1 MATTIVKMWLLL
13 AFGIVVCTF
22 TGCRT
27 KAYDNSMV
35 YFNTYYNANRLLNF
49 SEDEFAYADELKRV
63 VPIALTPQR
72 GNFTLFRSTE
82 PIPPFMKD
90 FIIDNTKLMPVK
102 VKVDSIII
110 KGSKILA
117 QHPKSDFIDKTLYL
131 MATAFFYRSEWVPS
145 QIKCQELIDRYEYS
159 DKMPDVH
166 LLLSKSLIVQRKFPQ
181 GRQMLSRT
189 VDIAWQFN
197 RWDVLSQAF
206 RLIAEL
212 ELFHGNLEEAMRPY
226 RQAIAQSDDDA
237 LKARWQADMAA
248 LLFREGKFVEAEKEF
263 ALVRK
268 YDPDVQATFESL
280 LYEASC
286 KARLGRVNEAQVIIE
301 DLESNRN
308 YDEWASHIHAEK
320 MTISRVL
327 DSAAQYDRQVQ
338 FADSAFVGSKALL
351 GQYFERGMDYID
363 SGDYRKALP
372 YFGRSKSVRSGVFES
387 STKYY
392 NLLSN
397 WAEQRKSVDA
407 FFNEPRHLD
416 AMIDSINVP
425 FALNLYELC
434 RIHEQL
440 GNFDSSLSYVNYA
453 LKFCPKKN
461 LETARLLFAK
471 QRLMKQGFGKIPV
484 EMEREDYCDSLLEVI
499 AFNYPTTDHGR
510 EAKVLLGLTDEAII
524 DTAKELYTSGLYFR
538 KIGSHAT
545 AINKF
550 ESLVELFP
558 RSTYTARALYTLGW
572 TFEHNIRNL
581 DSAIFYYN
589 MLVQRYNFSE
599 YTTEIS
605 PSLMYALAHKDKKDT
620 VKPKSTISDSTQN
633 QTPKGVEIKTA
644 QPSLPIDNR
653 MDPIDDKSANKIQR
667 PVLAPSLDPSKPLQ
681 PSLELPKELSQP
693 KQMTPSPAPPDS
705 LAPPTIKPKKK

>member
-1 MATTIVKMWLLL
+1 MN
-13 AFGIVVCTF
+13 
-22 TGCRT
+22 
-27 KAYDNSMV
+27 Y
-35 YFNTYYNANRLLNF
+35 

-63 VPIALTPQR
+63 IPIALTPHR

-117 QHPKSDFIDKTLYL
+117 QHPKSDFIDKTLFL

-145 QIKCQELIDRYEYS
+145 QVKCQELIERFAES

-166 LLLSKSLIVQRKFPQ
+166 LLYSKSLIVQRKFTQ

-189 VDIAWQFN
+189 VDVAWQYK
-197 RWDVLSQAF
+197 RWDILSQAF

-212 ELFHGNLEEAMRPY
+212 ELYHGNLEEAMRPY

-248 LLFREGKFVEAEKEF
+248 LLFREGKFAEAEKEF
-263 ALVRK
+263 IKVRTF
-268 YDPDVQATFESL
+268 DPDVQATFESN

-286 KARLGRVNEAQVIIE
+286 KARLGKVVEAKLILE

-308 YDEWASHIHAEK
+308 YDEWASFIHSEK

-327 DSAAQYDRQVQ
+327 DSADMFERQVQ

-351 GQYFERGMDYID
+351 GQYFERGLDYVD
-363 SGDYRKALP
+363 SGDYRKAIP

-387 STKYY
+387 STQYY
-392 NLLSN
+392 NLLTN
-397 WAEQRKSVDA
+397 WAEQRKTVDA

-416 AMIDSINVP
+416 AMTDSINVP
-425 FALNLYELC
+425 FAITLYELC

-440 GNFDSSLSYVNYA
+440 GNYDSSLSYVNYA
-453 LKFCPKKN
+453 LKFCPKSN
-461 LETARLLFAK
+461 AETARLLFAK
-471 QRLMKQGFGKIPV
+471 QRLFRNGYGKTPA
-484 EMEREDYCDSLLEVI
+484 EMIREDYCDSLLEVV
-499 AFNYPTTDHGR
+499 AFTYPNTDYGK

-524 DTAKELYTSGLYFR
+524 DTAKELFTSAQYFR
-538 KIGSHAT
+538 KIGSHQT

-550 ESLVELFP
+550 ESLVTLYP
-558 RSTYTARALYTLGW
+558 RSNYAPRALFTLGW
-572 TFEHNIRNL
+572 TFEKNIRNL
-581 DSAIFYYN
+581 DSAIYYYS
-589 MLVQRYNFSE
+589 MLAQRYGFSE
-599 YTTEIS
+599 YTTEITQ
-605 PSLMYALAHKDKKDT
+605 PLNYAMANKDKKDS
-620 VKPKSTISDSTQN
+620 VSKKSTVTDSTQN
-633 QTPKGVEIKTA
+633 ATPKGVDINSMKTA
-644 QPSLPIDNR
+644 TPPADDR
-653 MDPIDDKSANKIQR
+653 MDPIDDTKRVNNLQR
-667 PVLAPSLDPSKPLQ
+667 PTLAPTVDPSKVTTPK
-681 PSLELPKELSQP
+681 LELPPDLAQP

-705 LAPPTIKPKKK
+705 SATPPVKPKKK